1 MRIQR
6 QTRTLIGMAVSGCLI
21 VTLGGCGGGSDS
33 GVAAQAPSPSVSSL
47 TVHTETG
54 DIKGSTTQITG
65 TALNADVFLGV
76 PYAAAPRWS
85 APQKVASWEGIRDA
99 TTLGNQCAPIA
110 GGSED
115 CLNVNIYRPAGTASD
130 AALPVM
136 LYVPGGA
143 NVSTSNRRS
152 DGARMASTSGVIV
165 AIINHRL
172 GSFGFL
178 NHPAISPAGDG
189 GNFGIQDIKAALEWT
204 KRNITAFGGN
214 PNKVTL
220 GGQSSGS
227 TNTCR
232 ALVDPG
238 FKGLFQAAFISSD
251 DCIRDVDNVEQSQ
264 ARAIAFATKVG
275 CTDTATAAACLRSKT
290 TTELTAAGGSWNP
303 VAHIPAV
310 DEIAAGAWNKVP
322 VMLGSTRWEGR
333 SAGAGAAAGVSFL
346 NFTEQNYKDWLTRL
360 VGATNQPMMLSA
372 YPATKYTGQ
381 YALPY
386 LIGDVI
392 TDSGMRGL
400 GGTSVI
406 QLAKIFSSQTPT
418 YFYQFEDPNGTPPSA
433 VAGYNNLASHGAD
446 VNFWFGQLST
456 SFTTDQQNLSYD
468 MLRYRGAFVKNQN
481 PAVPGLATWPQMTSA
496 SGSVMSFIPG
506 SGATKAQP
514 VSIIEGQHNFDLWSS
529 IPAVLDRG
537 D

>member
-1 MRIQR
+1 
-6 QTRTLIGMAVSGCLI
+6 MAVSGCFI
-21 VTLGGCGGGSDS
+21 ATLGGCLGGRDNGF
-33 GVAAQAPSPSVSSL
+33 VTPAPNPSVSSL
-47 TVHTETG
+47 TVQTETG
-54 DIKGSTTQITG
+54 ALKGSTKQITG
-65 TALNADVFLGV
+65 TALSADVFLGV

-85 APQKVASWEGIRDA
+85 SPQKAASWEGTRDA
-99 TTLGNQCAPIA
+99 TILGNQCAPIA

-152 DGARMASTSGVIV
+152 DGARLASTSGIIV
-165 AIINHRL
+165 VIINHRL

-204 KRNITAFGGN
+204 KRNIAAFGGN

-220 GGQSSGS
+220 AGQSSGS

-238 FKGLFQAAFISSD
+238 FKGLFHAAFISSD
-251 DCIRDVDNVEQSQ
+251 DCIRDVDNVEQSH

-275 CTDTATAAACLRSKT
+275 CTDAATAAACLRSKT
-290 TTELTAAGGSWNP
+290 TAELTAAGGAWNP

-322 VMLGSTRWEGR
+322 VMLGATRWEGR
-333 SAGAGAAAGVSFL
+333 SAGTAFR

-360 VGATNQPMMLSA
+360 VGATNQPMVLAA
-372 YPATKYTGQ
+372 YPITKYTGQ
-381 YALPY
+381 FAIPY
-386 LIGDVI
+386 IIGDVI

-400 GGTSVI
+400 GGSANI
-406 QLAKIFSSQTPT
+406 QLAKIFSYQTPT
-418 YFYQFEDPNGTPPSA
+418 YFYQFEDPNGSAPSA
-433 VAGYNNLASHGAD
+433 VAGYENLASHGAD
-446 VNFWFGQLST
+446 PDFWFGQLKT

-496 SGSVMSFIPG
+496 NGSFMSFIPG

-514 VSIIEGQHNFDLWSS
+514 VSISEGQHKFDLWSS

-537 D
+537 E